1 MLLTFH
7 QILVAVICALV
18 MFMAMPIVPAY
29 AQTNP
34 AELAK
39 AVVEIENLDAMR
51 SGLAS
56 SLEGIDAEPTMQTMK
71 EVCKPVGMR
80 AKQLG
85 QENGWQVKQIAKKY
99 RNPAHAPD
107 NLHAQIALAEFEKHP
122 ELKGFWEQETIDG
135 QSGTRYYRRINVES
149 SCLVCHGARSD
160 RPQFVKDNYPH
171 DLAYDFKAGDL
182 RGMYAVFIPDL
193 KAALATPATL
203 STPETSTTAPDLP
216 ASTNSQSPDTAT
228 PPETTETSETAT
240 NSEISEPQQ
249 SQRHQRRQRMRQR
262 HQNQQRQCDH
272 PDCMKSADS
281 VS

>member
-1 MLLTFH
+1 MLLTFR
-7 QILVAVICALV
+7 QILVAAICSLV

-80 AKQLG
+80 AKQLS

-122 ELKGFWEQETIDG
+122 ELKGFWERETLDG
-135 QSGTRYYRRINVES
+135 QSGTRYYRRINVEA
-149 SCLVCHGARSD
+149 SCLVCHGARGD

-193 KAALATPATL
+193 KAALATP
-203 STPETSTTAPDLP
+203 ETSTTAPDLP
-216 ASTNSQSPDTAT
+216 TSPNSQRAEATRPIEAPATAN
-228 PPETTETSETAT
+228 

-249 SQRHQRRQRMRQR
+249 FRRHQRRQRMRQR

-272 PDCMKSADS
+272 ADCMKSVDS